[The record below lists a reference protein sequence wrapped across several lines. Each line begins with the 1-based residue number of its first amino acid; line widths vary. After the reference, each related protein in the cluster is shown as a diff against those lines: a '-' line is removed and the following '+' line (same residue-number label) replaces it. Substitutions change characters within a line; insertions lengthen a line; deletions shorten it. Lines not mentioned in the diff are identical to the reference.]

1 MKNLLKSRNTGLIA
15 VLIILL
21 VIARFLTPGMFTST
35 SLVSMLQNNT
45 IYALLAIAE
54 MMVILT
60 GGIDISIASQLAF
73 VGISCTTL
81 ACSHP
86 GIPGI
91 VWVLFA
97 IVLGALCGALNG
109 FLVGYLH
116 MVPMICTLGMMY
128 IFRGLAFVVSGG
140 QWWFAAQ
147 YEELN
152 GYRTFAIGQFLG
164 LPIILWI
171 TIILLVVAG
180 LFLGYTS
187 AGRRI
192 YAIGTSRES
201 AAVAGI
207 KEPKVTFYSF
217 VICGA
222 VTGLAGMLYTANYAI
237 GYYGMA
243 DGFEMTAIAI
253 CVLGGVSITGGKG
266 RMDGVAIGALI
277 MSVITY
283 FISMIPGMSV
293 WQKSLQGG
301 IIIVAVAINYFTEQ
315 SAKRQALKEIP
326 CQMGNDSC
334 IYHGFN

>member
-116 MVPMICTLGMMY
+116 MVPMICTLGTMY

-201 AAVAGI
+201 AAVA
-207 KEPKVTFYSF
+207 
-217 VICGA
+217 
-222 VTGLAGMLYTANYAI
+222 GLAGMLYTANYAI

-315 SAKRQALKEIP
+315 SAKRQALKERSALI
-326 CQMGNDSC
+326 
-334 IYHGFN
+334 

>member
-1 MKNLLKSRNTGLIA
+1 MKKLLKSRNTGLIV

-21 VIARFLTPGMFTST
+21 VIARFLTPGMFTAS
-35 SLVSMLQNNT
+35 SLISMLQNNT

-97 IVLGALCGALNG
+97 IVLGGLCGALNG

-116 MVPMICTLGMMY
+116 MVPMICNLGTMY

-164 LPIILWI
+164 LPILLWI
-171 TIILLVVAG
+171 TIVLIVVAG

-207 KEPKVTFYSF
+207 KEPNVTFYSF

-243 DGFEMTAIAI
+243 DGFEMPAIAI

-277 MSVITY
+277 MSVVTY

-293 WQKSLQGG
+293 WQKALQGG

-315 SAKRQALKEIP
+315 SAKRQALKERSALI
-326 CQMGNDSC
+326 
-334 IYHGFN
+334 